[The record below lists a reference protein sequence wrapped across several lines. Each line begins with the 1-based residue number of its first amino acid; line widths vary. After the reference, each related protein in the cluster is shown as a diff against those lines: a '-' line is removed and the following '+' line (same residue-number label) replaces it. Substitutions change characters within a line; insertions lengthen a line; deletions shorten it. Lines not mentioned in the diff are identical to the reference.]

1 MDKLKVAIILL
12 LVFAVGAL
20 SGSLG
25 NKLYFKHR
33 FERFVKGGRP
43 PLMHILMRKMVH
55 ELDLTEA
62 KKADIEKIVS
72 QAEKQIETFRQKYRP
87 EFEKIMDDTIV
98 QIKEKLTDEQKKK
111 LDKLRKELKM
121 RGRMGHRGMPHP
133 PMMGGMPDQL
143 FAIMKERLNLTK
155 EQEEK
160 IRPIIYANMEKKQAI
175 LKKHGE
181 QERENMRTLE
191 KDMQALDR
199 DTEKQL
205 DSVLTEEQ
213 LKEYQEIREDRCQKM
228 RPETP
233 PGMHHHAPPE
243 FEPGPPPMP

>member
-1 MDKLKVAIILL
+1 MNKLKVAIILL

-20 SGSLG
+20 AGSLG

-33 FERFVKGGRP
+33 FERFVKGGPP

-55 ELDLTEA
+55 ELDLTEPQ
-62 KKADIEKIVS
+62 KADIEKIVS
-72 QAEKQIETFRQKYRP
+72 QAEKQIVNFRQKYRP
-87 EFEKIMDDTIV
+87 EFEKIMDDTIAL
-98 QIKEKLTDEQKKK
+98 IKEKLTDEQKKK
-111 LDKLRKELKM
+111 LDKLHEELKM
-121 RGRMGHRGMPHP
+121 RGRMGPRGMHHRA
-133 PMMGGMPDQL
+133 MMGRIMPDRL

-160 IRPIIYANMEKKQAI
+160 IRPVMDASMEKKRTI

-191 KDMQALDR
+191 NDIRALDR

-205 DSVLTEEQ
+205 GLVLTEGQ
-213 LKEYQEIREDRCQKM
+213 IKAYQKIEGERC
-228 RPETP
+228 E
-233 PGMHHHAPPE
+233 GMPPE
-243 FEPGPPPMP
+243 RHHMHPRNLNQSPPPEP

>member
-1 MDKLKVAIILL
+1 MNKLKVAIIIL

-20 SGSLG
+20 AGSLG

-33 FERFVKGGRP
+33 FERFVKGGPP

-55 ELDLTEA
+55 DLDLTEA
-62 KKADIEKIVS
+62 QKTDIKKIVLQAEEKIVS
-72 QAEKQIETFRQKYRP
+72 FREKYRP
-87 EFEKIMDDTIV
+87 EFEKIMDDTIT

-111 LDKLRKELKM
+111 LDKLHEELKM
-121 RGRMGHRGMPHP
+121 RGRMGPGGMPHP

-143 FAIMKERLNLTK
+143 FATMKERLNLTK

-160 IRPIIYANMEKKQAI
+160 IRPIIDASREKKQTI

-181 QERENMRTLE
+181 QEQENMRILE
-191 KDMQALDR
+191 NDMQALDK
-199 DTEKQL
+199 DIEKQL

-213 LKEYQEIREDRCQKM
+213 LKKYQKIQEEQCQEM
-228 RPETP
+228 RSEMS

>member
-1 MDKLKVAIILL
+1 MNKLKVAIILL

-20 SGSLG
+20 AGSLG
-25 NKLYFKHR
+25 NRLYFKHR

-55 ELDLTEA
+55 ELDLT
-62 KKADIEKIVS
+62 KAQKTDIEKIVS
-72 QAEKQIETFRQKYRP
+72 QAEKQIETFREKYHP
-87 EFEKIMDDTIV
+87 EFEKIMDDTIA

-111 LDKLRKELKM
+111 LDKLHEELKT

-143 FAIMKERLNLTK
+143 FAAIKERLNLTK

-160 IRPIIYANMEKKQAI
+160 IRPIIDASREKKQTI
-175 LKKHGE
+175 LKKYGE
-181 QERENMRTLE
+181 QEREHIRALKNNMA
-191 KDMQALDR
+191 ALDQ
-199 DTEKQL
+199 DTEKQFG
-205 DSVLTEEQ
+205 SVLTEEQ
-213 LKEYQEIREDRCQKM
+213 IKEYQKIQEERCPGM
-228 RPETP
+228 RPEMP
-233 PGMHHHAPPE
+233 PEMHHHAPPE

>member
-1 MDKLKVAIILL
+1 MNKLKVAIILL

-20 SGSLG
+20 AGSLG

-33 FERFVKGGRP
+33 FERFVRGGRP

-55 ELDLTEA
+55 ELDLTKA
-62 KKADIEKIVS
+62 QKADIEKIVS
-72 QAEKQIETFRQKYRP
+72 QTEKQIVNFRQKYHP
-87 EFEKIMDDTIV
+87 EFEKIMDDTIA

-111 LDKLRKELKM
+111 LDKLHKELKI
-121 RGRMGHRGMPHP
+121 RGRMGHRGVSHR

-143 FAIMKERLNLTK
+143 FATMKERLDLTK

-160 IRPIIYANMEKKQAI
+160 IRPIIDASMQKKRTI

-181 QERENMRTLE
+181 QERENMRILG

-213 LKEYQEIREDRCQKM
+213 LKEYQKIQGERCEGM
-228 RPETP
+228 NLE
-233 PGMHHHAPPE
+233 MHHHAPPE
-243 FEPGPPPMP
+243 FEPVPPPMP